1 MGPYRAPAMNLRRC
15 PAKRG
20 RWDLSHLLVLARDP
34 RQRPG
39 LASVPCARGAFAV
52 AGLCDQQRFSL
63 VADPL
68 KACARKELRPRN
80 HLPSCPSFSG
90 PSRSTLRGA
99 GGKSRRFFP
108 AESACPSQ
116 GSFWRKRPG
125 MARRCLPT
133 GVRNA
138 AVAVASIS
146 CAAVNLVTCGGLAY
160 RAI

>member
-68 KACARKELRPRN
+68 KACAGRSYDHVTIFLRVPVFLGPVGPPFEGLAVRADDFSQPSPLVHLKGHSGENGQAWPEDACRRVCEMQRSLLRP
-80 HLPSCPSFSG
+80 
-90 PSRSTLRGA
+90 
-99 GGKSRRFFP
+99 
-108 AESACPSQ
+108 
-116 GSFWRKRPG
+116 
-125 MARRCLPT
+125 
-133 GVRNA
+133 
-138 AVAVASIS
+138 
-146 CAAVNLVTCGGLAY
+146 Y
-160 RAI
+160 RAPP